1 MKFLAKYGIGIYLLV
16 TLVFKLYF
24 IIPIAFTNGVYYFL
38 MAFGLL
44 SFPFYYKRLFANKKV
59 FESFSIFFSIN
70 ALNLIYFL
78 FFDQSAESSLYLLAK
93 FAASNL
99 IVLGVVYNYTY
110 YKNWFIK
117 YFKYLMFIMVLLG
130 KLFGTVVASDEL
142 ERLSIGFN
150 PNDVGLLGML
160 GVLSVI
166 VIDKLWYKKKIN
178 IILFLFFVL
187 ITLLSGSKAA
197 LLSLVLGMFFTYGF
211 NYRIVIS
218 SCLFLIV
225 IYFSSNFGYITSIDR
240 LTSNEKVFGTRDE
253 VYDAGLKTIE
263 DNIWVGHGLDK
274 YGWTSPKY
282 WDAPELAM
290 GPHSTYLSIAIMYG
304 VLFGTIFLLVLLNF
318 IVKTFKKSFRS
329 NDSFIRFCY
338 FIILIVMVNGFF
350 ETLIVALNEFITL
363 LFWLAVGCIGY
374 HFSVL
379 SKKSYPRETVLKNNL
394 DLIVRV

>member
-1 MKFLAKYGIGIYLLV
+1 MKFLTKYGIGIYLLV

-44 SFPFYYKRLFANKKV
+44 SFPFYYKSLFANKKV

-93 FAASNL
+93 FAASN
-99 IVLGVVYNYTY
+99 IIILGVVYNYTY

-117 YFKYLMFIMVLLG
+117 YFKYLMFIMVILG

-160 GVLSVI
+160 GVLSI
-166 VIDKLWYKKKIN
+166 IAIDKVWYKKKIN

-197 LLSLVLGMFFTYGF
+197 FLSLVLGMFFTYGF
-211 NYRIVIS
+211 SYRIVIS
-218 SCLFLIV
+218 SFLFLIV
-225 IYFSSNFGYITSIDR
+225 VYFSSNFGYITSVDR
-240 LTSNEKVFGTRDE
+240 LGSKERVFQTRDE

-263 DNIWVGHGLDK
+263 DNIWLGNGLDK
-274 YGWTSPKY
+274 YGWTNPKY
-282 WDAPELAM
+282 WDVPELAL
-290 GPHSTYLSIAIMYG
+290 GPHNTYLSIVIMYG
-304 VLFGTIFLLVLLNF
+304 ILFGVVFLIIVLSF
-318 IVKTFKKSFRS
+318 VIKTFKKSFRS
-329 NDSFIRFCY
+329 NDSFVRFCY
-338 FIILIVMVNGFF
+338 LIVLIVLINGFF
-350 ETLIVALNEFITL
+350 ETLIVGLNEFITL
-363 LFWLAVGCIGY
+363 LFWFAVGCIGY
-374 HFSVL
+374 DFSVL
-379 SKKSYPRETVLKNNL
+379 SKKNQERNRITNNQGK
-394 DLIVRV
+394 